1 MGLMSF
7 EINTRDCSILSD
19 GELASMADLAA
30 SNEVNFDIGYLSK
43 VREDWV
49 LVTDVKE
56 HGELKAFSFYTLERI
71 GGTPAVIIGVLVV
84 DKCDDARSV
93 FYAVREGQFRKALL
107 AFPDEDVLVGS
118 KLVDVGAFEIFED
131 LVDIVP
137 KPGHKP
143 TGEERA
149 WARRLARRYGS
160 ENRVDDRS
168 FIFSGIG
175 ETTGYSA
182 YAPAVKSGVFADFEE
197 FFVPLSL
204 ETNDTLIALG
214 WVMAEELA
222 KFAGLD
228 D

>member
-1 MGLMSF
+1 MLF
-7 EINTRDCSILSD
+7 EITTRDCSVLSD

-30 SNEVNFDIGYLSK
+30 ANEVNFDIGYLSK

-49 LVTDVKE
+49 LATDIRQD
-56 HGELKAFSFYTLERI
+56 GELKGFSFYTLERI

-84 DKCDDARSV
+84 QKCEGARDV
-93 FYAVREGQFRKALL
+93 LYALREGQFRKALL

-118 KLVDVGAFEIFED
+118 KLTDVGAFEVFED

-160 ENRVDDRS
+160 ESRVDDRT
-168 FIFSGIG
+168 FIFRGIG
-175 ETTGYSA
+175 EVTGYSA
-182 YAPAVKSGVFADFEE
+182 YVPVKHSGVFRDYDE
-197 FFVPLSL
+197 FFEPLSQDS
-204 ETNDTLIALG
+204 NDTLIALG